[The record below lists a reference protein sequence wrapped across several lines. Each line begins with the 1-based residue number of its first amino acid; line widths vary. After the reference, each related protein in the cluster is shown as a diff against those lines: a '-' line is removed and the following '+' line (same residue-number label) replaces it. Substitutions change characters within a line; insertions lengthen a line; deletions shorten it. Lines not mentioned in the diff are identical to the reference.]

1 MLAAQLSPKTPG
13 NTAHIPMMSF
23 PVMSVVGPTL
33 PGVDSLRAYGTSDKI
48 KAKIFYFLR
57 KAKKTEHLVRN
68 ENRAMITT
76 TDRIAIHNKF
86 SALEEEGVDLVEL
99 NQEEFKSTM
108 NEASVDHADAVM
120 MMRETRYQTLPKKRQ
135 VTFTDSVCQTGTE
148 ISIQAGNG
156 DINSEEPDTHRWTA
170 PKRRDVNKI
179 VKNKKHFAVL
189 TKLYYFLKTKYFMKV
204 RDTQMLSSIVQDARI
219 WMSTNKYTSEDSSNY
234 DLFTLAVMSAYMPDE
249 NEMQFRAVLKRQDN
263 LDNIYHLN
271 KTIKGDLGKS
281 LKKTL
286 GIIREESRIPLDSLR
301 LPTPGLQA

>member
-1 MLAAQLSPKTPG
+1 
-13 NTAHIPMMSF
+13 
-23 PVMSVVGPTL
+23 MSVVGPTL

-57 KAKKTEHLVRN
+57 KSKKAELSVKN

-76 TDRIAIHNKF
+76 ADRVTIQNKF
-86 SALEEEGVDLVEL
+86 SVLEDEGLDLVEL
-99 NQEEFKSTM
+99 NQEEFKTVMSD
-108 NEASVDHADAVM
+108 NSIDHADAVQ
-120 MMRETRYQTLPKKRQ
+120 MMRETRYQTLPKVKK
-135 VTFTDSVCQTGTE
+135 VTYSDSVCQTGTE
-148 ISIQAGNG
+148 ISIQAGDGNVEA
-156 DINSEEPDTHRWTA
+156 EEPYTHRWTA
-170 PKRRDVNKI
+170 PRRRDVNKI

-271 KTIKGDLGKS
+271 KTIRGDLGKS

-286 GIIREESRIPLDSLR
+286 GIIREESRMPLDSCR